1 MRGIS
6 KQLLAAGVAA
16 PLQQEALQ
24 LGAAACTAL
33 RLQAQQAWMH
43 SPAAGTAAARSH
55 SYHGSRDDE
64 DSSSSSSKDGAA
76 PKGSITEDQSSSSSS
91 SSSFQA
97 TEQFKALK
105 EALEQATESWQAGQ
119 HAREASMLPAHV
131 ARIAMRDP
139 LGMLMTS
146 RGVPLG
152 ISLKVNPDKVRRQQQ
167 AAQSEREAAADKR
180 DWQELI
186 DQYSS
191 RTSSHAS
198 SEDSSTSVPSTDAQL
213 LRAKLVKTAQKLVN
227 ASRASRFN
235 SSKQHSHISSSSAA
249 AAVEA
254 GAQEQQG
261 KQQQEQEVAADDASA
276 DSQEEQQQQPQQ
288 PQQPQQQQRRRLT
301 VGKQAML
308 QLEQLLSAAAA
319 GRDSYGTTQESAAEI
334 AQQIADS
341 NKRAAGDGGDGEDGS
356 DGDDDGEEEL
366 SLRGGEG
373 RCADESAVA
382 AELKEMDEIYEVLA
396 KVPWLNDDDVE
407 ERELR
412 GLVAVGLLG
421 TLEEVGWQLRQ
432 PLLALWGGERDLDAL
447 TEGVG
452 PREAA
457 ALTMILYHTEQLE
470 HEFGGPAAAGVAA
483 ALKAARGVPGDAG
496 DKAAAAAMAAVA
508 GVADKLGGGE
518 KQ

>member
-64 DSSSSSSKDGAA
+64 DSSSSSSSKDGAA
-76 PKGSITEDQSSSSSS
+76 PKGSSTEDRSSSSS

-288 PQQPQQQQRRRLT
+288 PQQQQQRRRLT

-508 GVADKLGGGE
+508 GVADELGGGE